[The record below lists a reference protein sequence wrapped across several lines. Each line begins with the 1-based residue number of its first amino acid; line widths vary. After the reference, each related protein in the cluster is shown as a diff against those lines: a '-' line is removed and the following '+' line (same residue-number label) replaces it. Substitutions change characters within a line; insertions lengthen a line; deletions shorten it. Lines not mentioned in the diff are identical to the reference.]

1 MTTFDLKQ
9 QHLLRRKD
17 EKLPLAI
24 FIYYNFYLSV
34 VFAILI
40 GRLVLRNLEYDNFK
54 SSFER
59 SLLLPTYCIWLLA
72 EIPRLYVGQK
82 GVLRDKLPEMAAFLL
97 LSFFPQIWIAL
108 YTSYLQQ
115 TMVDKVLGTLM
126 LVFIVV
132 ELVLAWR
139 FLRSIITRQSV
150 LHYQR
155 VGSSRSEMN
164 NLPLKVEYK

>member
-34 VFAILI
+34 VFALLI
-40 GRLVLRNLEYDNFK
+40 GRLVLRNLEFDNFK

-59 SLLLPTYCIWLLA
+59 SLFLPTYCIWLLA

-97 LSFFPQIWIAL
+97 LSFFPQIWIVL

-115 TMVDKVLGTLM
+115 TMVDKVLGVMM
-126 LVFIVV
+126 LVFIAV
-132 ELVLAWR
+132 ELALAWR

-150 LHYQR
+150 LYFQR
-155 VGSSRSEMN
+155 VGSN
-164 NLPLKVEYK
+164 VVK